1 MKPMTMII
9 VITCILLTVV
19 ITYSVVNVY
28 KHQDIEI
35 IKAQYD
41 EQVEHLIS
49 QLSQYETQENETSK
63 FVGNWSP
70 PFLASTYDN
79 TLKIF
84 SNGTYVSV
92 RSMNETVIGGGMWE
106 VQNKKMFL
114 TSSPEFTDPPISTN
128 ISFYYGFY
136 DNDTTLVLTITNISI
151 DSWDVRSGI
160 YTKQPVV

>member
-49 QLSQYETQENETSK
+49 QLSQYQTEENETSK

-70 PFLASTYDN
+70 PFPASTYDN

-84 SNGTYVSV
+84 SNGTYVSGM
-92 RSMNETVIGGGMWE
+92 SMNGTAIGGGMWE
-106 VQNKKMFL
+106 VQNRKIFL
-114 TSSPEFTDPPISTN
+114 TLTPRFTDPPIPTN
-128 ISFYYGFY
+128 RSFYYGFY